1 MWTIWR
7 KWTSYKGKG
16 NWEPW
21 KKYDSFD
28 KASQALE
35 QIQTNE
41 SRSTIKPIDFYLQ
54 SPGGQKPYETER
66 T

>member
-21 KKYDSFD
+21 KKYDSLD

-41 SRSTIKPIDFYLQ
+41 SRSTIKPVGYFLQ
-54 SPGGQKPYETER
+54 DPGGKKPYEVQD
-66 T
+66 